1 MLESMSAGLNA
12 GLSENKGS
20 DTLQTL
26 ASYKTRQDAL
36 REQARQFNETY
47 ALEAQKV
54 ASDTRYRDAQTDTL
68 NAQLEAYQTQL
79 RTMQQQAFRND
90 VSNQF
95 VGAAKMGEWSGVMNT
110 LRNNELGA
118 PIAEQLQSLQSVN
131 NVSDEALAKIVSPE
145 ELKLIRNNPKGF
157 VIVGAPDNYKVID
170 VATLGAVMGITNQLN
185 AQQIQQLRD
194 DTTINAYQNLNSDN
208 PDMERDLAKIAV
220 GDPTKGSSNATSMF
234 NVLAKNQETSNGTI
248 LVPKT
253 EFGEQYNKLVSQLSR
268 DKNEQ
273 TRQATLAGVKT
284 FLLNVWN
291 QLSQAGG
298 SSLTAQEFYNQLPDE
313 GKLLFNVV
321 KDSDKAFQDL
331 KKQGTTQSGILA
343 QQLMSSLITNVET
356 FNNLR
361 MFEEK
366 NPDTMSS
373 WLSRNAPFAQATWE
387 SIQNLLGN
395 NALMS
400 YEELQSGAE
409 NRAADLNFMVTFT
422 KYISGVAFRPDEQD
436 NVKNIYS
443 KFGDSF
449 AKRTALIIQNL
460 EQKKR
465 ELQQKRNQD
474 RLNFSLYQSDDLL
487 TTEALL
493 GIMRTIN
500 DAASKKQP
508 PTKAQEDKIQE
519 YSNILKRI
527 SGSDTLQLTGNNIA
541 SATSQG
547 QPMSQNNLNAQKT
560 SMSQRMRQRAAS
572 STTHKGVNPSS
583 NEAKQNVSGGSQENK
598 RKLIEATF
606 GVKNETNN

>member
-12 GLSENKGS
+12 GLRENKGS

-194 DTTINAYQNLNSDN
+194 DTAINALTKFQHGTAGVEDVSAA
-208 PDMERDLAKIAV
+208 LAMQ
-220 GDPTKGSSNATSMF
+220 DPTKGAENAAKIYADTLK
-234 NVLAKNQETSNGTI
+234 NKANGVLSIPN
-248 LVPKT
+248 PKT
-253 EFGEQYNKLVSQLSR
+253 EFGVQYNKFVNLLGTA
-268 DKNEQ
+268 KNEQ
-273 TRQATLAGVKT
+273 TRQAVLAEFKT
-284 FLLNVWN
+284 MFINYYN
-291 QLSQAGG
+291 QLSQANG
-298 SSLTAQEFYNQLPDE
+298 SPLTAAEFYEQLPDE
-313 GKLLFNVV
+313 GKQFLNVI

-331 KKQGTTQSGILA
+331 KKQGATQSGILA
-343 QQLMSSLITNVET
+343 QQLMNSLETNVET
-356 FNNLR
+356 FRDLK
-361 MFEEK
+361 MFEDK
-366 NPDTMSS
+366 NPDEISS
-373 WLSRNAPFAQATWE
+373 WLSRNAPFASSTWL
-387 SIQNLLGN
+387 SMQNLLGDN
-395 NALMS
+395 SLMS
-400 YEELQSGAE
+400 YEALQHGAK
-409 NRAADLNFMVTFT
+409 NRSADLNFMVTFT
-422 KYISGVAFRPDEQD
+422 KYISGVAFREQEQD
-436 NVKNIYS
+436 NIKDIYS

-460 EQKKR
+460 EQKKH
-465 ELQQKRNQD
+465 ELQKKRNQD
-474 RLNFSLYQSDDLL
+474 TANFTLYQSDDLL
-487 TTEALL
+487 TIEALL
-493 GIMRTIN
+493 GIVKEMN
-500 DAASKKQP
+500 AAASKG
-508 PTKAQEDKIQE
+508 KAPNKEQQDKIQK
-519 YSNILKRI
+519 YSDLLNRIRGKDILNRFDANQAQNIQPANPNQQNANTDDNDIWANMEQQPMGKDSTPDATNTDTKTLDPKQQELLDQILKR
-527 SGSDTLQLTGNNIA
+527 
-541 SATSQG
+541 
-547 QPMSQNNLNAQKT
+547 K
-560 SMSQRMRQRAAS
+560 
-572 STTHKGVNPSS
+572 
-583 NEAKQNVSGGSQENK
+583 
-598 RKLIEATF
+598 
-606 GVKNETNN
+606 

>member
-12 GLSENKGS
+12 GLRENKGS

-194 DTTINAYQNLNSDN
+194 DTAINALTKFQHGTAGVEDVSAA
-208 PDMERDLAKIAV
+208 LAMQ
-220 GDPTKGSSNATSMF
+220 DPTKGAENAAKIYADTLK
-234 NVLAKNQETSNGTI
+234 NKANGVLSIPN
-248 LVPKT
+248 PKT
-253 EFGEQYNKLVSQLSR
+253 EFGVQYNKFVNLLGTA
-268 DKNEQ
+268 KNEQ
-273 TRQATLAGVKT
+273 TRQAVLAEFKT
-284 FLLNVWN
+284 MFINYYN
-291 QLSQAGG
+291 QLSQANG
-298 SSLTAQEFYNQLPDE
+298 SPLTAAEFYEQLPDE
-313 GKLLFNVV
+313 GKQFLNVI

-331 KKQGTTQSGILA
+331 KKQGATQSGILA
-343 QQLMSSLITNVET
+343 QQLMNSLETNVET
-356 FNNLR
+356 FRDLK
-361 MFEEK
+361 MFEDK
-366 NPDTMSS
+366 NPDEISS
-373 WLSRNAPFAQATWE
+373 WLARNAPFASSTWL
-387 SIQNLLGN
+387 SMQNLLGDN
-395 NALMS
+395 SLMS
-400 YEELQSGAE
+400 YEALQHGAK
-409 NRAADLNFMVTFT
+409 NRSADLNFMVTFT
-422 KYISGVAFRPDEQD
+422 KYISGVAFREQEQD
-436 NVKNIYS
+436 NIKDIYS

-460 EQKKR
+460 EQKKH
-465 ELQQKRNQD
+465 ELQKKRNQD
-474 RLNFSLYQSDDLL
+474 TANFTLYQSDDLL
-487 TTEALL
+487 TIEALL
-493 GIMRTIN
+493 GIVKEMN
-500 DAASKKQP
+500 AAASKG
-508 PTKAQEDKIQE
+508 KAPNKEQQDKIQK
-519 YSNILKRI
+519 YSDLLNRIRGKDILNRFDANQAQNIQPANPNQQNANTDDNDIWANMEQQPMGKDSTPDATNTDTKTLDPKQQELLDQILKR
-527 SGSDTLQLTGNNIA
+527 
-541 SATSQG
+541 
-547 QPMSQNNLNAQKT
+547 K
-560 SMSQRMRQRAAS
+560 
-572 STTHKGVNPSS
+572 
-583 NEAKQNVSGGSQENK
+583 
-598 RKLIEATF
+598 
-606 GVKNETNN
+606 